1 MMRAAVLV
9 AALCAVACATRVEPI
24 PTDKCA
30 ASVVASDDD
39 RMYVFSLSEDSVV
52 WFKFQKAEGGWS
64 TWRPLA
70 DRKKMASGP
79 KAVRFA
85 QGTLMVFARGTDRLY
100 YSTTMTAENE
110 FSDWK
115 PLAEDVTFSTPPV
128 PLVDSH
134 DSVLV
139 FGINAETHT
148 PFYTQSKPISA
159 PETEGESFFSKFADL
174 GQEATSSPAVLVD
187 SEGLVHVFVRGTNRA
202 LWHRGEV
209 YENPGGKKFADWECI
224 GGVMASSPSTPVSL
238 NGVSLVEVYGRAAD
252 KALWHRSQEGQ
263 LYPNSLPGGEVSW
276 GKWNSLGGVLA
287 SAPTVAVNDDGLA
300 DVFARAT
307 DKAIYYKAQVEKEDG
322 ATTYTQWYTLGGM
335 FSTTPTVVVHAD
347 GLFDI
352 FARGVDKAIWHS
364 HQVETNGTR
373 TFSKW
378 YSLGGHTR
386 KYAC

>member
-1 MMRAAVLV
+1 MRAAILI

-30 ASVVASDDD
+30 ASVVTHDDD
-39 RMYVFSLSEDSVV
+39 RLYVFSLSEDSVV
-52 WFKFQKAEGGWS
+52 WYKFQKMEGGWS

-70 DRKKMASGP
+70 DRKKMGSGP
-79 KAVRFA
+79 KAVRFVD
-85 QGTLMVFARGTDRLY
+85 GTLMVFARGTDRKY

-110 FSDWK
+110 FSEWK
-115 PLAEDVTFSTPPV
+115 ALGDATFSTPPV
-128 PLVDSH
+128 PVVVASGA
-134 DSVLV
+134 VLV
-139 FGINAETHT
+139 FGVNAETHT
-148 PFYTQSKPISA
+148 TFYSESSPITA
-159 PETEGESFFSKFADL
+159 EEFSFSEFADL

-187 SEGLVHVFVRGTNRA
+187 AEGLVHVFVRGTNRA
-202 LWHRGEV
+202 LWHKGEI
-209 YENPGGKKFADWECI
+209 YENPGPKKFSEWECI

-252 KALWHRSQEGQ
+252 KALWHRAQEGT

-307 DKAIYYKAQVEKEDG
+307 DKAIYYKAQVEGQDG
-322 ATTYTQWYTLGGM
+322 VTSYTQWFTLGGM

-373 TFSKW
+373 TFSAW